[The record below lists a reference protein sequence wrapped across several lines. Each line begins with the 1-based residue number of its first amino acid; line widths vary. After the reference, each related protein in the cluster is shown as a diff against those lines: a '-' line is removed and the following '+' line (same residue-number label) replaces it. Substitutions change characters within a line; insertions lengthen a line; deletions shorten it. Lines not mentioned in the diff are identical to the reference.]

1 MAVAK
6 DQIRQIITE
15 NNITSVADVYSLL
28 KDSFK
33 DILQELLE
41 AEMDATLGYEKNC
54 KGDLKS
60 DNKRNGHS
68 PKTLKSQYGEFQ
80 IDVPRDR
87 NGEFEPKLI
96 PKYQRDISGIE
107 EKVISL
113 YARGMSTRDIHD
125 QLQELY
131 GIELSAEMVSKI
143 TDKILPEVKEWQ
155 SRPLNPV
162 SFCLYGLYPLQS
174 PGRRQ
179 DPQPRCLYCTGSYR
193 GRIQGYSQ
201 YYRRSE

>member
-1 MAVAK
+1 M
-6 DQIRQIITE
+6 
-15 NNITSVADVYSLL
+15 
-28 KDSFK
+28 
-33 DILQELLE
+33 
-41 AEMDATLGYEKNC
+41 ATLPNTQKPV
-54 KGDLKS
+54 
-60 DNKRNGHS
+60 R
-68 PKTLKSQYGEFQ
+68 EFQ

-162 SFCLYGLYPLQS
+162 YPLFLWTVS
-174 PGRRQ
+174 ITKSGKTAGSSAALLI
-179 DPQPRCLYCTGSYR
+179 LYWELPWKDT
-193 GRIQGYSQ
+193 RIFSVLP
-201 YYRRSE
+201 

>member
-15 NNITSVADVYSLL
+15 NNITSVADVYSSL
-28 KDSFK
+28 KTASK
-33 DILQELLE
+33 ISCRNYWKPRWTQLWVMKKIVRVILK
-41 AEMDATLGYEKNC
+41 ATI
-54 KGDLKS
+54 KGTVILANTQKPV
-60 DNKRNGHS
+60 RGV
-68 PKTLKSQYGEFQ
+68 Q

-143 TDKILPEVKEWQ
+143 TDKILPEE
-155 SRPLNPV
+155 
-162 SFCLYGLYPLQS
+162 
-174 PGRRQ
+174 
-179 DPQPRCLYCTGSYR
+179 
-193 GRIQGYSQ
+193 
-201 YYRRSE
+201 